1 MSRSH
6 QHDKDKRK
14 RKKRREHERRR
25 SDKAHD
31 VDRLSSASH
40 VPSAP
45 PLETGTFGAKQ
56 FSQHDEHLD
65 SKPTGLTMQQHRQQ
79 QSKAA
84 LGGSAGAPPPLYM
97 QAQSTNANANA
108 AGAFNADV
116 DLAAGQP
123 RRHLPARRAG
133 RESCCDRWCDANM
146 IVFWPDCYDCWWLS
160 WHGMWECCDGTCV
173 TGACGWPRLGGN
185 CDTCR
190 NDDSHVICCDCDW
203 GVCDGCCNDEKCLHD
218 WCNCKCCGEGQGG
231 CCEDRFDNQDCCC
244 CSCCCDGCGRSCC
257 ECGDCNCSGCD
268 CNC

>member
-1 MSRSH
+1 MSHSHH

-25 SDKAHD
+25 RDKAQD
-31 VDRLSSASH
+31 FDQLSSSH
-40 VPSAP
+40 APSAP
-45 PLETGTFGAKQ
+45 PLETGTYGAKQ

-65 SKPTGLTMQQHRQQ
+65 SKPTGLTMQQHQQ

-84 LGGSAGAPPPLYM
+84 LGWSADAPPPLYM

-116 DLAAGQP
+116 DLAADQP

-160 WHGMWECCDGTCV
+160 WHGMWECSDGTCV

-190 NDDSHVICCDCDW
+190 DDDNHVRCCDCD
-203 GVCDGCCNDEKCLHD
+203 CKCNREKNCARCEKCL
-218 WCNCKCCGEGQGG
+218 
-231 CCEDRFDNQDCCC
+231 
-244 CSCCCDGCGRSCC
+244 DGCEVCC
-257 ECGDCNCSGCD
+257 ECCANCCECCKLLG
-268 CNC
+268 